1 MEKETQQVER
11 FAASFY
17 AASILSDGIVAAAMI
32 LFAAALVLKGGLIFT
47 IIGFILFIGTTFLKG
62 STFGVLTGI
71 DKARLKK

>member
-32 LFAAALVLKGGLIFT
+32 LFAAALVLKGGIVFT
-47 IIGFILFIGTTFLKG
+47 AIGFGLFGVTAFLKG
-62 STFGVLTGI
+62 SVFGVLAGI
-71 DKARLKK
+71 DKARFKK

>member
-32 LFAAALVLKGGLIFT
+32 LFAAALVLKGGIVFT
-47 IIGFILFIGTTFLKG
+47 AIGFGLFSVTAFLKG
-62 STFGVLTGI
+62 SVFGVLTGI
-71 DKARLKK
+71 DKARFKK

>member
-32 LFAAALVLKGGLIFT
+32 LFAAALVLKGGIVFT
-47 IIGFILFIGTTFLKG
+47 AIGFGLFSVTAFLKG
-62 STFGVLTGI
+62 SVFSVLTGI
-71 DKARLKK
+71 YKARLKK